1 MKTHSQTLM
10 SDMENVEKSEKLTM
24 KVWWSILVDTGKK
37 FIEENP
43 FRFSAAI
50 AYYTIFSLPGI
61 AILSVMVAGAFYEQD
76 TVHDELI
83 NQIQLLMGP
92 SSANQVEEL
101 MMKANI
107 SSDDSLLIRIVGI
120 LAIMFSATTVF
131 VSLQDSINAI
141 WKIKPKPKKGAIKFL
156 INRLLSLAMIASIGF
171 LILVSLM
178 ADTVLSVVQGYIS
191 SHFSDLG
198 LVFAYV
204 VNTILS
210 LAIVIFVFGLI
221 YKVLPDADLKWKHV
235 WVGAIVT
242 TIFFV
247 AGKFFIGFY
256 LGQTNVGDAYGAA
269 GSLVAMLSWVY
280 YSVLILLFGAQFTFV
295 YNKHRGH
302 KILPDDN
309 AVAIKIEEIEAD
321 PASLTDIEDKKIEAK

>member
-1 MKTHSQTLM
+1 MNDNEETSK
-10 SDMENVEKSEKLTM
+10 KLTI
-24 KVWWSILVDTGKK
+24 KIWWSILVDTGKK
-37 FIEENP
+37 FIQENP

-76 TVHDELI
+76 AVHNELI
-83 NQIQLLMGP
+83 NQIQLLMG
-92 SSANQVEEL
+92 SNNAEQVEEL
-101 MMKANI
+101 MRQAKV
-107 SSDDSLLIRIVGI
+107 STEGSLLIRIVGI

-131 VSLQDSINAI
+131 ISLQDSINAI
-141 WKIKPKPKKGAIKFL
+141 WKIKPKPKKGVVKF
-156 INRLLSLAMIASIGF
+156 IVNRLLSLAMIASIGF

-198 LVFAYV
+198 LVFAYI
-204 VNTILS
+204 VNTSLS
-210 LAIVIFVFGLI
+210 IVVVIFVFGLI

-247 AGKFFIGFY
+247 AGKFLIGFY
-256 LGQTNVGDAYGAA
+256 LGQTKVGDAYGAA
-269 GSLVAMLSWVY
+269 GSLVALLSWVY

-321 PASLTDIEDKKIEAK
+321 EASLTDIKNVKVEEKTED

>member
-1 MKTHSQTLM
+1 MKNSTIKEKFTLK
-10 SDMENVEKSEKLTM
+10 D
-24 KVWWSILVDTGKK
+24 WWSILVDSGKK
-37 FIEENP
+37 FIQENP

-61 AILSVMVAGAFYEQD
+61 AILSVMVAGAFYESD

-83 NQIQLLMGP
+83 KQIQLLMGP

-101 MMKANI
+101 MKQAEFA
-107 SSDDSLLIRIVGI
+107 SGDSWLIRAVGI

-131 VSLQDSINAI
+131 VSLQDSINSI
-141 WKIKPKPKKGAIKFL
+141 WKIKPKPKKGLVKFVV
-156 INRLLSLAMIASIGF
+156 NRLLSLAMIASIGF

-191 SHFSDLG
+191 NHFSDLG
-198 LVFAYV
+198 LLFAYV
-204 VNTILS
+204 VNTTLS
-210 LAIVIFVFGLI
+210 IVVVIFVFGLI

-247 AGKFFIGFY
+247 GGKFLIGFY

-269 GSLVAMLSWVY
+269 GSLVALLSWVY

-302 KILPDDN
+302 KILPNEN
-309 AVAIKIEEIEAD
+309 AVAIKIEEVEANES
-321 PASLTDIEDKKIEAK
+321 SLTDIKDVKVDD